1 MKVVIASD
9 KFKGSLTSQEVAN
22 AIEEGILLA
31 MPDCEIE
38 KVPVADGGD
47 GTAAAMVEST
57 GGTWHEVESE
67 DPLGRP
73 ITARFGVINE
83 TTAVIDV
90 ATASGIALLQPEEFD
105 ALNASSKGTGII
117 IREAIRQGY
126 RDFNIG
132 VGGSATNDGGTGIL
146 TALGFK
152 FLDER
157 GNELEPCG
165 RSLSRISE
173 IDDSGKMP
181 ELKDCKFTVMSDVDA
196 TFYGPKGA
204 AYLFGPQK
212 GATPKI
218 MEALD
223 DGLHALATLFKK
235 KYGKSVQNQS
245 YTGAAG
251 GIGGGL
257 WATLNANL
265 TPGIYAMLKAVNF
278 QNRIIDADLIVTGE
292 GSMDRLSLLGK
303 TPYGVCGEGAWNGI
317 PTIALVGSVNDSEML
332 NEYGFLSVFP
342 VISGPMTLAEAM
354 KPEVA
359 YENLKR
365 TAMQVFRTML
375 ISRKD

>member
-38 KVPVADGGD
+38 KVSVADGGD
-47 GTAAAMVEST
+47 GTATAMVEST
-57 GGTWHEVESE
+57 GGTWHEVQSE

-73 ITARFGVINE
+73 ITTRFGVINDN
-83 TTAVIDV
+83 TAVIDV
-90 ATASGIALLQPEEFD
+90 ATASGIALLRPEEFD
-105 ALNASSKGTGII
+105 PLNASSKGTGII
-117 IREAIRQGY
+117 IREAIKRGF
-126 RDFNIG
+126 RNFNIG

-146 TALGFK
+146 SALGFK

-165 RSLSRISE
+165 RSLSRIYE
-173 IDDSGKMP
+173 IDDSGKMK
-181 ELKDCKFTVMSDVDA
+181 ELDDCKFTVMSDVDA

-218 MEALD
+218 LEALD
-223 DGLHALATLFKK
+223 DGMHSLALLFKK
-235 KYGKSVQNQS
+235 KYGKTVQQQS

-251 GIGGGL
+251 GIGGAL
-257 WATLNANL
+257 WAALNANL

-278 QNRIIDADLIVTGE
+278 ESRIVDADLIVTGE

-303 TPYGVCGEGAWNGI
+303 TPYGVCGEATWNGI
-317 PTIALVGSVNDSEML
+317 PTIAFVGSVSDSEML

-354 KPEVA
+354 NPEVA
-359 YENLKR
+359 YDNLKR
-365 TAMQVFRTML
+365 TALQVFRTML
-375 ISRKD
+375 IGKKD

>member
-278 QNRIIDADLIVTGE
+278 QNRILDADLIVTGE

>member
-173 IDDSGKMP
+173 INDSGKMP

-278 QNRIIDADLIVTGE
+278 QNRILDADLIVTGE

-375 ISRKD
+375 IIRKD